1 MRRSAL
7 LLWAGALLALGS
19 CAHPNQVVLPDTPK
33 SPYPE
38 PEEID
43 RLWHLGGDSGPIIGR
58 VRDFPIGLDEAS
70 RREARRIDRQV
81 PDRSSAVISYD
92 VQPPQVWLEHAGNW
106 GSMPPIRKSLFFIED
121 IHRGAR
127 MGVYWKRYNDAEVTL
142 AASLAA
148 VGEFEKAKR
157 VAVHTYNHLIA
168 RLGRDAP
175 VTRQT
180 IEFLVELYT
189 TWGRYER
196 IFYRRLL

>member
-7 LLWAGALLALGS
+7 LLCAGALLALGS
-19 CAHPNQVVLPDTPK
+19 CAHPNQVVLPDSPK
-33 SPYPE
+33 SPYPDS
-38 PEEID
+38 EEID
-43 RLWHLGGDSGPIIGR
+43 RLWRLGGESGPVIDR
-58 VRDFPIGLDEAS
+58 ARDVPIGLDADARE
-70 RREARRIDRQV
+70 EARRIDRRV
-81 PDRSSAVISYD
+81 PDRAGAVISYD
-92 VQPPQVWLEHAGNW
+92 AKPPRVILEEAGNW

-148 VGEFEKAKR
+148 VGEFERAKQ
-157 VAVHTYNHLIA
+157 VAVQTYNHLIE

-180 IEFLVELYT
+180 IDFLIELYT
-189 TWGRYER
+189 KWGRYER
-196 IFYRRLL
+196 IFYRRL